1 MIDILYGQALHSY
14 FLKIEVESP
23 DGILETQVRP
33 LVSQHNLFTYG
44 GQEKLAKI
52 TQDVYKQVRTQTPDI
67 YSVAVRLV
75 VDRLNS
81 LIMN

>member
-1 MIDILYGQALHSY
+1 MIDVLHGQVLHSY
-14 FLKIEVESP
+14 YLKIEVESP

-33 LVSQHNLFTYG
+33 LVSQHNLFTVRG
-44 GQEKLAKI
+44 EEELAKI
-52 TQDVYKQVRTQTPDI
+52 TQDVFKQVRTQTSSN

>member
-1 MIDILYGQALHSY
+1 MINVLHGQTLHTY
-14 FLKIEVESP
+14 YLKIEVESP

-44 GQEKLAKI
+44 GQEELAKI
-52 TQDVYKQVRTQTPDI
+52 TQDVFQQIRTQAPDG
-67 YSVAVRLV
+67 YSVSVRLV

>member
-1 MIDILYGQALHSY
+1 MIDVLYGQALHSY

-33 LVSQHNLFTYG
+33 VVSQHNLFTLH
-44 GQEKLAKI
+44 GQEQLSKI
-52 TQDVYKQVRTQTPDI
+52 TNDVFSQTRSQLPSG
-67 YSVAVRLV
+67 YSVSVRLV

>member
-44 GQEKLAKI
+44 GQEGLAKI
-52 TQDVYKQVRTQTPDI
+52 TQDVFNQVRTQTPDG
-67 YSVAVRLV
+67 YSASVRLV